1 MEHLRADDQ
10 LLRSRVTTGAAAED
24 ELLSEKEY
32 DLTAMH
38 ERSCTAIQATGRTQ
52 REIAAL
58 MGADL
63 SIPLH
68 KRKPIQPTMRNV
80 TKVAQILGI
89 SVGWLLT
96 GKPEN
101 DIDLIAIGHRPGL
114 GKSATTGNI
123 DHSTV
128 VQDVTANTITVHNFS
143 GDGALTKSEADII
156 LLLRQ
161 MPPQKKIKA
170 LSTLLG
176 VAEC

>member
-1 MEHLRADDQ
+1 MERLRADDQ
-10 LLRSRVTTGAAAED
+10 LLSCVTTEAAVCP
-24 ELLSEKEY
+24 LLSEKEF
-32 DLTAMH
+32 DFTAMH
-38 ERSCTAIQATGRTQ
+38 QRACEAILATGRTQ

-68 KRKPIQPTMRNV
+68 KRKPIQPTMENV
-80 TKVAQILGI
+80 KRVSQILGV

-101 DIDLIAIGHRPGL
+101 DIDLLVIGHKPGMQ
-114 GKSATTGNI
+114 KSSTTGNI
-123 DHSTV
+123 DHSAV
-128 VQDVTANTITVHNFS
+128 IQDVTANTITVHNFS
-143 GDGALTKSEADII
+143 GDGALTRSEADII